1 MNIYDLVKNL
11 SLNKNSLMERN
22 KLIEIEL
29 KKLYLKEIP
38 IENIKTIKE
47 NRIIIKS
54 IDSQA
59 KLNENNSLILTQLYT
74 TCFMSSAF
82 SYMGF
87 LVLFFAKNIIDFSKL
102 YTNGVFYFSI
112 FFLFISIISL
122 IFTYKIKK
130 EIKKEIDFS
139 IDNKEITT
147 EEYMNSYYK
156 NIVKKLSL
164 EYIKQCDS
172 ITEPE
177 LQIAK
182 NDLSE
187 YLTQQTFSF
196 VNKAEVTIFDKIEK
210 EIQEQIFIPAEPLKS
225 KEIKTIENNKENSF
239 TLEQMK
245 KDLFEKKDF
254 VK

>member
-1 MNIYDLVKNL
+1 ML
-11 SLNKNSLMERN
+11 STNNNSLMERN

-38 IENIKTIKE
+38 IQNIKNIKE
-47 NRIIIKS
+47 NKIIIKS
-54 IDSQA
+54 IDIQD
-59 KLNENNSLILTQLYT
+59 KFKEKKSLFAQNLYIT
-74 TCFMSSAF
+74 FIMSLAF
-82 SYMGF
+82 SYM
-87 LVLFFAKNIIDFSKL
+87 
-102 YTNGVFYFSI
+102 SI
-112 FFLFISIISL
+112 FLLILTKRTDPFSEIYTSGFFYISMFFLLTSMISL
-122 IFTYKIKK
+122 FLSIKANIQ
-130 EIKKEIDFS
+130 IKRHIKLSF
-139 IDNKEITT
+139 DNKEITP
-147 EEYMNSYYK
+147 EEYMKTYYQ
-156 NIVKKLSL
+156 NIVKQTSL

-196 VNKAEVTIFDKIEK
+196 VNKTEVTIFDKIEK